1 MAGIFAELAVELGGA
16 VCAHAKVA
24 IAIQAMAVSS
34 FPGCALVICMDR
46 ALGRARRTFSLKH
59 PANFEHAVW
68 CVGVFS
74 DAEALSFCGMPG
86 NDSRNLPERTSD
98 SLGRSDT

>member
-1 MAGIFAELAVELGGA
+1 VFRI
-16 VCAHAKVA
+16 
-24 IAIQAMAVSS
+24 
-34 FPGCALVICMDR
+34 LV
-46 ALGRARRTFSLKH
+46 KH
-59 PANFEHAVW
+59 PANFEQAVW

-74 DAEALSFCGMPG
+74 DAEALSFCGMRG